1 MNGARR
7 LARLS
12 KEMGV
17 ERFIHVSALNANKNP
32 EPKMLRKGSQILRTK
47 ALGEEAVREEF
58 PEATIIRPSVMFG
71 ESDYF
76 IENYVNR
83 FRKNPLDLVWVYK
96 AGEQTYKMPV
106 MVSDFLSK
114 EIVRISLFIFYDKFL
129 KEFLWKL

>member
-1 MNGARR
+1 
-7 LARLS
+7 
-12 KEMGV
+12 MGV
-17 ERFIHVSALNANKNP
+17 ERFIHVSALNADKNP
-32 EPKMLRKGSQILRTK
+32 EPKMLKKGSQILRTK

-58 PEATIIRPSVMFG
+58 PKATIIRPSVMFG

-76 IENYVNR
+76 IENYVSR

-114 EIVRISLFIFYDKFL
+114 EIVRISLFIFYDKCL
-129 KEFLWKL
+129 KRIFV